1 MPHHHHGTLL
11 CSVVVFSLHSYAR
24 HNTTTSFSLLLPVAV
39 IFIVAS
45 ASDITAFDS
54 LLLFFNST
62 PHFLSSHISIP
73 SFLCRFPPLLYVFR
87 LYLFNINTTITNS
100 NDVPQMLPLPILDFK
115 DFQDNL
121 VTRFRPWQR
130 SFQFWIRAVDIYTGY
145 KVRVSLVK
153 DARKQHEMWERQH
166 EFAAEKIYSMC
177 ADLGGFFLKVAQIV
191 GKPDLA
197 PAAWVRRL
205 VTLCD
210 QAPATSFD
218 VVRHELEKEFGRNV
232 WDLFETFDEYPL
244 GSASIAQVHR
254 ARLKGDKSD
263 VVVKVRRAGLVQHPG
278 VQDLMMTDIH
288 NLQAFALYMQK
299 TDIKF
304 DLFSVTKEMEKQ
316 IGYEFDFVRE
326 ANAMEKIGRF
336 LRESNKKTPVVVPRV
351 VKDMVTRTVLVMEYI
366 DGVPILNL
374 GDEIAKRGIN
384 PDGNVAAAAKQKIL
398 KSLTLAY
405 GQMIL
410 KSGFFHADPHPG
422 NILICKDYG
431 QVKDLPDA
439 LRFGYANLVLA
450 IADNDPKRAA
460 ESYRELG
467 IGTLS
472 KCENE
477 QQEMFRLAET
487 MFDTKLPPGV
497 TMLQPFSEDS
507 SIKKIAVQSF
517 PEELFS
523 VLRTVHLLRGLSVG
537 LGINYS
543 CAEQWRPIAEEALY
557 QAGRLKAEDI
567 ERRSRRRASF
577 SSSSLESFDL
587 DRPKSKI
594 IKEDSL
600 SVYEATLVK
609 LKLGSQRNLSSLP
622 KNESDVDGGLG
633 SCSNSLEP
641 MKIDLKSPSASG
653 SEFTSSLNEL
663 EEVVTMDTDYLSQ
676 SDSVKNSKH
685 KEESIASIFYLFSKF
700 KNAKKAVIIS
710 PEDSLAVENGY
721 GASIPPSFTTSQS
734 LDVDT
739 TVQQSEN
746 EFVPSL
752 AV

>member
-1 MPHHHHGTLL
+1 MPHHHHGTQL

-87 LYLFNINTTITNS
+87 LHLFNINTTITNS

-145 KVRVSLVK
+145 KVFQVRVSLVK

-263 VVVKVRRAGLVQHPG
+263 VVVKVQHPG

-422 NILICKDYG
+422 NILICKGSEVALLDYG

-567 ERRSRRRASF
+567 ERRSRRR
-577 SSSSLESFDL
+577 
-587 DRPKSKI
+587 
-594 IKEDSL
+594 
-600 SVYEATLVK
+600 
-609 LKLGSQRNLSSLP
+609 
-622 KNESDVDGGLG
+622 GL
-633 SCSNSLEP
+633 LRR
-641 MKIDLKSPSASG
+641 
-653 SEFTSSLNEL
+653 
-663 EEVVTMDTDYLSQ
+663 
-676 SDSVKNSKH
+676 
-685 KEESIASIFYLFSKF
+685 LFWR
-700 KNAKKAVIIS
+700 
-710 PEDSLAVENGY
+710 D
-721 GASIPPSFTTSQS
+721 
-734 LDVDT
+734 
-739 TVQQSEN
+739 
-746 EFVPSL
+746 
-752 AV
+752 